1 MSTEEA
7 PEREHPLLRI
17 VKGDPTPEEVA
28 ALVAVVSAM
37 AAGAAEAA
45 SKQARPKPEWSAHH
59 RKLRGTHRHGPGAWR
74 ASAPLTADGHRSPTG
89 PRLRLAGPAEDPA
102 ERRALPRGGGQ
113 RRRRV
118 SSVAVTA
125 PADYTLKL
133 AQLKAVAVAATE
145 KRAIVIGCDSVLAL
159 DGEILGKP
167 ASDDEAIERWQQMR
181 GRAGVLHTGHCVI
194 DTHREVWLARSAAT
208 QVRFAHVSDEEIE
221 AYVATGEPSAVAGA
235 FTLDGLGGAFV
246 SGVTGDPHNVVGISL
261 PLLRLML
268 EELGFVW
275 TEFWELTVLGGQL
288 TRAPHAARRAR
299 RRPGA

>member
-1 MSTEEA
+1 MATA
-7 PEREHPLLRI
+7 PRLVLASASPARLKTLQNA
-17 VKGDPTPEEVA
+17 GLSPEV
-28 ALVAVVSAM
+28 VVS
-37 AAGAAEAA
+37 GVDE
-45 SKQARPKPEWSAHH
+45 STVP
-59 RKLRGTHRHGPGAWR
+59 
-74 ASAPLTADGHRSPTG
+74 
-89 PRLRLAGPAEDPA
+89 
-102 ERRALPRGGGQ
+102 
-113 RRRRV
+113 
-118 SSVAVTA
+118 VTA
-125 PADYTLKL
+125 PAEYTLKL

-167 ASDDEAIERWQQMR
+167 RSDDGAVERWQQMR

-221 AYVATGEPSAVAGA
+221 AYVATGEPSGVAGA

-275 TEFWELTVLGGQL
+275 TDFWS
-288 TRAPHAARRAR
+288 
-299 RRPGA
+299 